1 VGGVFLLGVGFL
13 VLGLVVMAVW
23 NARAPEFFRGETL
36 EPMPGSGAV
45 AVLPAQGRVSWDDNE
60 GALP

>member
-1 VGGVFLLGVGFL
+1 
-13 VLGLVVMAVW
+13 MAVW